1 MTWMVPYPHGESED
15 KKETKKIYKWTSQ
28 ILNTTGTQDYCD
40 ANILSTDGW
49 TMKQTE
55 VRYDH
60 RQGWLC
66 CYTLWE
72 KETSK

>member
-1 MTWMVPYPHGESED
+1 MSWVPPYPHGGSED

-40 ANILSTDGW
+40 ANILSADGW

-60 RQGWLC
+60 RQGWLS

-72 KETSK
+72 KETTK

>member
-40 ANILSTDGW
+40 ANILSADGW

-60 RQGWLC
+60 RQGWLS

>member
-1 MTWMVPYPHGESED
+1 MSWMVPYPHGGNED

-28 ILNTTGTQDYCD
+28 ILYTTGTQDYCD
-40 ANILSTDGW
+40 ANLLSADGW